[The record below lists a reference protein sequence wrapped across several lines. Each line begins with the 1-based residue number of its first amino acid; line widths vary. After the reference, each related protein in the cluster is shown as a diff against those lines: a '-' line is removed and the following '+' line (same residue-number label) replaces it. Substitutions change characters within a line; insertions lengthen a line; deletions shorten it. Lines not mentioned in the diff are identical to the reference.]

1 MDETDQMDGS
11 AFVAARHAAVMLD
24 VAEAP
29 FDPIAMLVDAEV
41 VRDHP
46 LSGHIRDPVAQV
58 GAARTLYRRKRLWRA
73 DMPRVLGSGDN
84 FCVSMF
90 AGGRCGVWSTY
101 GGLTESDPKGV
112 GSGS

>member
-41 VRDHP
+41 VGDHP

-58 GAARTLYRRKRLWRA
+58 GAAITLYRRERLWRA
-73 DMPRVLGSGDN
+73 DMPPRARQRRQFLREHVCRWPLWCMVHVWWDHRV
-84 FCVSMF
+84 
-90 AGGRCGVWSTY
+90 
-101 GGLTESDPKGV
+101 
-112 GSGS
+112 